1 MLVPPPKW
9 TVDEIPDLSGKVVI
23 VTGGNANIGRET
35 VKVSNTS
42 SESKPIVLSV
52 VKPKALLVHNAKVYL
67 AARNEQKAMAVID
80 MLRQETGREALF
92 LLLDL
97 ASLKSVQRAA
107 EEFLR
112 YVREVRA

>member
-67 AARNEQKAMAVID
+67 AARNEQKAMAVKFLTLYRRRAVCRPYKACIRHGHIEC
-80 MLRQETGREALF
+80 MYY
-92 LLLDL
+92 LLL
-97 ASLKSVQRAA
+97 
-107 EEFLR
+107 
-112 YVREVRA
+112 